1 MTIARITVG
10 EWLFLGATVPDLKA
24 DGSLLS
30 GSGDRTPL
38 GPVDLHRL
46 RLVRAAAARTG
57 RYLGEP
63 ADYQ

>member
-1 MTIARITVG
+1 MLAPDIGSASKTAGGTPRLVR
-10 EWLFLGATVPDLKA
+10 VPA
-24 DGSLLS
+24 SPPM
-30 GSGDRTPL
+30 PL

-46 RLVRAAAARTG
+46 RLVQTTAARMG